1 MMSAMRMTK
10 FVSVVSAKITM
21 SAMREIRLS
30 VKCESV
36 SVVSAKIMMSAV
48 RGEILSL

>member
-1 MMSAMRMTK
+1 MMSEMRMTE
-10 FVSVVSAKITM
+10 FVSVVSSKIRM

-48 RGEILSL
+48 RGERLSL